1 MLRFGPTV
9 TYSDLQ
15 GEWEE
20 IKPFIMQSLPL
31 KNVEVKTSALLT
43 IPELPLLFEKFGY
56 IGDTVMHLLVCRY
69 DVYVCKT

>member
-9 TYSDLQ
+9 TFSDLC

-20 IKPFIMQSLPL
+20 IKPHILNTLPL

-43 IPELPLLFEKFGY
+43 IPELPLLFEQFGY
-56 IGDTVMHLLVCRY
+56 VGDTVLHMLVCRL
-69 DVYVCKT
+69 V